1 MTTYSIGLFRIK
13 HNRSLTNPLQTNHN
27 WYNNVKN
34 NKSKVYYSQLTIL
47 SYNKIKRR
55 NNKKANNN
63 KIKKKMNNNK
73 NKKNNKIKMVHQ
85 FLESILLSK
94 NLNLVT
100 KINKIKQTQKW

>member
-1 MTTYSIGLFRIK
+1 
-13 HNRSLTNPLQTNHN
+13 
-27 WYNNVKN
+27 
-34 NKSKVYYSQLTIL
+34 LTIL